1 MRPGHPYLAGA
12 PLFIAHRGGAGLAP
26 ENTMAAFRRAVE
38 VWDVDMLEMDVHAT
52 RDGRIVVIH
61 DATVDRTTDGAGA
74 VADLPWDR
82 VRELDAGSRFL
93 DPEGRATFR
102 GTGVGIPLF
111 EEVLEAFPRMR
122 INVETKTGAA
132 ARGLVEV
139 IRRHDAVHRVLV
151 AVTEEAA
158 RASIHDYEGPRGASR
173 QQIRRF
179 WLLRRVPLLGRLY
192 TPRADAL
199 QVPPFWEGRE
209 VVTPAFV
216 RAAHAR
222 NLPVH
227 VWTVDDAEEMRRL
240 LDLGVD
246 GIQTDRP
253 DRLARVLVEARGRP
267 RPPGLRETSP
277 PDPPGLREMGPP
289 DPSGAR

>member
-26 ENTMAAFRRAVE
+26 ENTMAAFRHAVE

-52 RDGRIVVIH
+52 ADGRVVVIH
-61 DATVDRTTDGAGA
+61 DATVDRTTDGSGA
-74 VADLPWDR
+74 VADLPWSEI
-82 VRELDAGSRFL
+82 RELDAGCRFL
-93 DPEGRATFR
+93 DPEGRTTYR
-102 GTGVGIPLF
+102 GKGVGVPLF

-122 INVETKTGAA
+122 INVETKSAGAA
-132 ARGLVEV
+132 RALVDT
-139 IRRHDAVHRVLV
+139 IRRHGAVHRVLV
-151 AVTEEAA
+151 AVTEESA
-158 RASIHDYEGPRGASR
+158 RAAIPDWEGPRGASR

-179 WLLRRVPLLGRLY
+179 WLLRRVPVVGGFY
-192 TPRADAL
+192 TPRAEAL
-199 QVPPFWEGRE
+199 QVPASWEGRE
-209 VVTPAFV
+209 VVTPGFV

-227 VWTVDDAEEMRRL
+227 VWTVDDEAEMRRL

-253 DRLARVLVEARGRP
+253 DRLARVLVETTGRP
-267 RPPGLRETSP
+267 PPPGLRAGAATDP
-277 PDPPGLREMGPP
+277 PDAP
-289 DPSGAR
+289 